1 MALRVVD
8 SQAERNLGEILV
20 GLDFVLGSTF
30 VQLAIDRRSSR
41 GAQQDWEESGIVAV
55 LFAGEA
61 RSIVVVG
68 FAGKE
73 TGIAVGIV
81 VAAGSFSDRSK
92 VLDSVLRFR
101 RGNGVDSAS

>member
-1 MALRVVD
+1 
-8 SQAERNLGEILV
+8 
-20 GLDFVLGSTF
+20 
-30 VQLAIDRRSSR
+30 
-41 GAQQDWEESGIVAV
+41 
-55 LFAGEA
+55 
-61 RSIVVVG
+61 VVG

-81 VAAGSFSDRSK
+81 VAAGSFSGRNK

>member
-1 MALRVVD
+1 M
-8 SQAERNLGEILV
+8 
-20 GLDFVLGSTF
+20 
-30 VQLAIDRRSSR
+30 
-41 GAQQDWEESGIVAV
+41 V

-73 TGIAVGIV
+73 TGIVAGIV
-81 VAAGSFSDRSK
+81 AAAGSFSGRNK
-92 VLDSVLRFR
+92 VLGSVLRLR

>member
-1 MALRVVD
+1 V
-8 SQAERNLGEILV
+8 
-20 GLDFVLGSTF
+20 
-30 VQLAIDRRSSR
+30 
-41 GAQQDWEESGIVAV
+41 V

-73 TGIAVGIV
+73 TGIVVGTV
-81 VAAGSFSDRSK
+81 AAAGSFSGRNK

-101 RGNGVDSAS
+101 RGDDVDSAS